1 MAAANSYWNAKHNP
15 GHYLDDL
22 KDRLRLIIDQN
33 RLPNGLIDSNLQA
46 FKDLR
51 FLGCKCNASCQWCK
65 DFLDSE
71 NKKMDL
77 TTPLSQL
84 SQEEDTELRQSCFSD
99 AEYNAKRGCSLKRK
113 AETQLDPVDSEE
125 LEEESLADELGDLAD
140 ALWDL
145 FKPRIEELVRQ
156 TLPNPRPIKS
166 TPMESYVFKPPRS
179 TGKRML

>member
-1 MAAANSYWNAKHNP
+1 MAAANSYWNAQHAKN
-15 GHYLDDL
+15 GEMWDL
-22 KDRLRLIIDQN
+22 PTWVPSPPPISANDCPSCSK
-33 RLPNGLIDSNLQA
+33 G
-46 FKDLR
+46 
-51 FLGCKCNASCQWCK
+51 NACLNFWSHVRYAK
-65 DFLDSE
+65 E
-71 NKKMDL
+71 KKEMQT
-77 TTPLSQL
+77 TTPLPTSISYAEDSQ
-84 SQEEDTELRQSCFSD
+84 EDTELRQSCFSD

-156 TLPNPRPIKS
+156 TLPNPRPIKP